1 MLGCVIRSQDSAHW
15 RLADIRNSNA
25 TAFTQITIRIKFQ
38 ELQCPELAIVPPRN
52 LITDF
57 TWDTPSGGD
66 KWGQP
71 LRRPAIEEYGALIN
85 RRALS

>member
-38 ELQCPELAIVPPRN
+38 EFQRPKLAIVPPRN
-52 LITDF
+52 LIADF
-57 TWDTPSGGD
+57 GLGYHV
-66 KWGQP
+66 
-71 LRRPAIEEYGALIN
+71 RRRQVGPAALPPG
-85 RRALS
+85 R